1 MGMKGKRQTL
11 IFGIIHFILFFIIL
25 GFFAFGLDL
34 IPKADKPSE
43 WINSNVNLTFWALL
57 ILHIVSFSIY
67 LAYVYCNNVYMDDAV
82 TTNNRS
88 LESAQNRIDKD
99 IKKLETDTEK
109 QRNRQNNMY
118 AESQKHLHFNEC
130 QYIEIKHSIQ
140 DLVKEVKQIHSE
152 LEKEGKNR

>member
-1 MGMKGKRQTL
+1 MGIKRKKQAL
-11 IFGIIHFILFFIIL
+11 IFGILHFVLFILIL

-34 IPKADKPSE
+34 IPKADKPTE
-43 WINSNVNLTFWALL
+43 WINSNVNLTFWVLL

-99 IKKLETDTEK
+99 IKKLEADTEK
-109 QRNRQNNMY
+109 QWNRQNDMY

-152 LEKEGKNR
+152 LEKEEKSR